1 MLNWAGKYQ
10 KLTKEITENSH
21 DEALD
26 IVPKLL
32 GIYVDD
38 TLNINK
44 ILPKGARFVGE
55 EKKIIIDEEQK
66 IKDEES
72 EITDERRSMNILVEV
87 ANSIDKDIVMSGD
100 VPSDFENG
108 KLPFLDTQMW
118 MEGPKV
124 LFKFYTKPMSS
135 RTV

>member
-1 MLNWAGKYQ
+1 MRSLRIAKMKTMN
-10 KLTKEITENSH
+10 
-21 DEALD
+21 
-26 IVPKLL
+26 IVPSLL

-44 ILPKGARFVGE
+44 VLPKGSRFCSE
-55 EKKIIIDEEQK
+55 KKKIIFDVEVK
-66 IKDEES
+66 NKDEKNDK
-72 EITDERRSMNILVEV
+72 TDERRTMDILVEV

-124 LFKFYTKPMSS
+124 LFKFYAIQASMM
-135 RTV
+135 